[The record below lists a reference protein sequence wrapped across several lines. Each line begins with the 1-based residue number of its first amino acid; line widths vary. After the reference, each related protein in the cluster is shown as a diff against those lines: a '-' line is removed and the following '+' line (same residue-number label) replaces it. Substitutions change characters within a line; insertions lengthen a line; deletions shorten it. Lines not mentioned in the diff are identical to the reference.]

1 MAVEY
6 GSTLNTPTLWVNE
19 YLKEKIAVDIGVG
32 VPFFPSMPSNLNDLS
47 EQWVTVYPDDEA
59 QRFQYSGL
67 MATWDRMFKRRR
79 SAFPHIKCEQ
89 LIYYFYATEQ
99 NVVENMVRLQEEVF
113 RLLDRGDETAEDIN
127 AWQKDR
133 LLPPTAV
140 GSQTQ
145 LSPEF
150 YFHTFNVYQLEE
162 VRDIIDFGTARTYGG
177 HKIIV
182 EFDYHQMSARTQ
194 PNPVDPENPIVIPDG
209 PLKN

>member
-1 MAVEY
+1 MTIEY

-47 EQWVTVYPDDEA
+47 EQWTTVYPDDEPR
-59 QRFQYSGL
+59 RFPYSGL
-67 MATWDRMFKRRR
+67 MATWDRMFKRRQGP
-79 SAFPHIKCEQ
+79 FPHIKCEQ
-89 LIYYFYATEQ
+89 IMYYFYATEQ
-99 NVVENMVRLQEEVF
+99 NVVENMVRLQEEVY
-113 RLLDRGDETAEDIN
+113 RLLDRGDESAEEVN

-133 LLPPTAV
+133 LFPQRVT
-140 GSQTQ
+140 GNQTQ

-150 YFHTFNVYQLEE
+150 YFHSFKVYQLEE
-162 VRDIIDFGTARTYGG
+162 VRDIIDFGTAKTYGG
-177 HKIIV
+177 HKIII

-194 PNPVDPENPIVIPDG
+194 PNPFDPANPVVIPDG